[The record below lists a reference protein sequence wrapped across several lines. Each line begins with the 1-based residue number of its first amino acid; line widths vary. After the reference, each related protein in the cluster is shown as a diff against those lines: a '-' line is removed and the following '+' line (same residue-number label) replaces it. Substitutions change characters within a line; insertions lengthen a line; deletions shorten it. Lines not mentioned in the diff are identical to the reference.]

1 MTIID
6 EPRSADGT
14 AGGPAGG
21 GPQPAPRQALS
32 PLEQEWVD
40 KFMDETTLFLGP
52 DPEIM
57 RSHHIAPRSEMEDQF
72 MARGV
77 DPLVVDRIRKRLA
90 GALDEGYEMCEAQ
103 GAAPG
108 AKWGDLTTAVY
119 TAAGDVTY
127 LSCHGVIA
135 FSAILHHP
143 IRYIMKY
150 WKDEPT
156 VGIHDGDGFI
166 HNDARYGN
174 VHNTDQSMIM
184 PVIRDGEVIAWVAAT
199 IHEGENGACEPGGM
213 PSGSETP
220 FDDGLRMSPFKIVER
235 GELRRDLLTF
245 LQHSVRDPKLQLADL
260 KVKIASVNRIKQ
272 RIDAIIDEVGVETF
286 VAALRI
292 TVEDVEAEV
301 RRRIRELPDG
311 TVRFNQFMDST
322 LKENILIKFAC
333 AITVKGDQMTIDL
346 RGTGPEILNRALNSP
361 LCSVKSMMMQAIL
374 AFWWPDLPRCTSAM
388 SPIEIISDE
397 GTWADASYDAPMGQS
412 LQASFRGF
420 SALQSPWAKLQFSN
434 PEKFSNVIAPWF
446 NQINTFL
453 WGGVNQHGDQLGNLC
468 ADLNGMPGGAK
479 AFRDGEDAVSPLFCA
494 MADTAE
500 QEVMEEEVPF
510 MQLVAKR
517 LVRDNMGFGKYT
529 GGMGYEMIVASE
541 GTPLWGFMTVTSGA
555 KFSSIYGQFGGYGS
569 GTYPL
574 AMVKG
579 INIYDI
585 VRNDPTAFDLSMER
599 VMNEQ
604 PFEGGQYRTAHMG
617 LQFDVAQD
625 GELYMISQ
633 GAGGGYGDPLDRDPA
648 AVAKDLELGRISLTV
663 AHDIFAVEWDPE
675 TRRLDPE
682 ATSALRAEARA
693 ARLRRGTPYAEFVEE
708 FVTEEPPAAL
718 HYYGSW
724 GDDTDELTATVF
736 DANGSRRVVA
746 PLGEMPIIL
755 MPDRR
760 EVRIGELEDRIR
772 ELEDRYDDRLARK
785 S

>member
-1 MTIID
+1 MTAI
-6 EPRSADGT
+6 ENEQQELT
-14 AGGPAGG
+14 A
-21 GPQPAPRQALS
+21 
-32 PLEQEWVD
+32 QEKAWVD
-40 KFMDETTLFLGP
+40 QFMDETTLFLGP

-57 RSHHIAPRSEMEDQF
+57 RSHQISDRSVYEDACIAK
-72 MARGV
+72 GV
-77 DPLVVDRIRKRLA
+77 DRVAVERIRKRIA

-108 AKWGDLTTAVY
+108 AKWGDLTTAIY
-119 TAAGDVTY
+119 TAAGDVSY

-143 IRYIMKY
+143 IRYILKY

-156 VGIHDGDGFI
+156 VGVNEGDGFI
-166 HNDARYGN
+166 HNDARFGN

-184 PVIRDGEVIAWVAAT
+184 PIFRDGEIVAWVAAT

-220 FDDGLRMSPFKIVER
+220 FDDGLRMSPFKIVE
-235 GELRRDLLTF
+235 GGHLRRDLLTF

-260 KVKIASVNRIKQ
+260 KVKIGSVRRIME
-272 RIDAIIDEVGVETF
+272 RIDKLIDEVGVETF
-286 VAALRI
+286 VAALRV
-292 TVEDVEAEV
+292 TVEDVDTEV

-311 TVRFNQFMDST
+311 TVSLNQFMDST
-322 LKENILIKFAC
+322 LKENILIKLAC
-333 AITVKGDQMTIDL
+333 KITIKGDKMTVDL
-346 RGTGPEILNRALNSP
+346 RGTGPEILNRAINSP

-388 SPIEIISDE
+388 SCIEIISDE

-420 SALQSPWAKLQFSN
+420 SAFQALYGKMQFST
-434 PEKFSNVIAPWF
+434 PDKYSNVVANWF

-453 WGGVNQHGDQLGNLC
+453 WGGITQHGDQVGNLC

-479 AFRDGEDAVSPLFCA
+479 PFRDGEDAVSPLFCA

-517 LVRDNMGFGKYT
+517 LVRDNMGFGKFT

-541 GTPLWGFMTVTSGA
+541 GTPHWGFMTVTSGA
-555 KFSSIYGQFGGYGS
+555 KFSSIYGMFGGYGC

-579 INIYDI
+579 VNVYDTI
-585 VRNDPTAFDLSMER
+585 REDPSKFDLSMEK
-599 VMNEQ
+599 VMNER
-604 PFEGGQYRTAHMG
+604 PFDGGKYSTYHMG
-617 LQFDVAQD
+617 LQFDVAKD

-633 GAGGGYGDPLDRDPA
+633 GAGGGYGDPLERDPES
-648 AVAKDLELGRISLTV
+648 VVKDAELNRISAHV
-663 AHDIFAVEWDPE
+663 ARDIFAVVYDEQ
-675 TRRLDPE
+675 TFRLDAA
-682 ATSALRAEARA
+682 ATAQARADARA
-693 ARLRRGTPYAEFVEE
+693 ARLERGRPYAEFVEE
-708 FVTEEPPAAL
+708 WVTDEPPADL
-718 HYYGSW
+718 LYYGSW
-724 GDDTDELTATVF
+724 GDDTDELTATLF
-736 DANGSRRVVA
+736 EIDGPRRVKA
-746 PLGEMPIIL
+746 PLEELPII
-755 MPDRR
+755 MIPDRR
-760 EVRIGELEDRIR
+760 ELKITKLEDRVA
-772 ELEDRYDDRLARK
+772 ELEAKYGEQVQRLA
-785 S
+785 

>member
-1 MTIID
+1 MTATEN
-6 EPRSADGT
+6 EPQT
-14 AGGPAGG
+14 LT
-21 GPQPAPRQALS
+21 QQ
-32 PLEQEWVD
+32 EQEWVD
-40 KFMDETTLFLGP
+40 QFMDETTLFLGP
-52 DPEIM
+52 DREIM
-57 RSHHIAPRSEMEDQF
+57 RSHSISERSVYEDACIAK
-72 MARGV
+72 GV
-77 DPLVVDRIRKRLA
+77 DRMTVERIRKRIA

-108 AKWGDLTTAVY
+108 AKWGDLTTAIY
-119 TAAGDVTY
+119 TAAGDVSY

-156 VGIHDGDGFI
+156 VGIHEGDGFI
-166 HNDARYGN
+166 HNDARFGN

-184 PVIRDGEVIAWVAAT
+184 PIMRDGDIIAWVAAT

-213 PSGSETP
+213 PSGSETA

-235 GELRRDLLTF
+235 GHLRRDLLTF

-260 KVKIASVNRIKQ
+260 KVKIASVRRIME
-272 RIDAIIDEVGVETF
+272 RIDKLIDEVGVETF
-286 VAALRI
+286 VAALRV
-292 TVEDVEAEV
+292 TVEDVDVEV
-301 RRRIRELPDG
+301 RRRISELPDG
-311 TVRFNQFMDST
+311 TVSFNQFMDST
-322 LKENILIKFAC
+322 LKENILIKLAC
-333 AITVKGDQMTIDL
+333 KIHIKGDKMTIDL
-346 RGTGPEILNRALNSP
+346 RGTGPEILNRAINSP

-388 SPIEIISDE
+388 SCIEIISDE

-420 SALQSPWAKLQFSN
+420 SALQSLYGKMQFSTPN
-434 PEKFSNVIAPWF
+434 KYSNVVANWF

-453 WGGVNQHGDQLGNLC
+453 WGGITQHGDQVGNLC

-479 AFRDGEDAVSPLFCA
+479 PFKDGEDAVSPLFCA

-517 LVRDNMGFGKYT
+517 LVRDNMGFGKFT

-541 GTPLWGFMTVTSGA
+541 GSPHWGFMTVTSGA
-555 KFSSIYGQFGGYGS
+555 KFSSVYGMFGGYGC

-579 INIYDI
+579 VNVYDAI
-585 VRNDPTAFDLSMER
+585 RRDAGKFDLSMEK

-604 PFEGGQYRTAHMG
+604 PFEGGRYSTYHMG
-617 LQFDVAQD
+617 LQFDVAKD

-633 GAGGGYGDPLDRDPA
+633 GAGGGYGDPLERDPESVVKDA
-648 AVAKDLELGRISLTV
+648 ELNRITAKVAR
-663 AHDIFAVEWDPE
+663 DIFAVAYDEE
-675 TRRLDPE
+675 TFRLDAR
-682 ATSALRAEARA
+682 ATDELRAQVRKERI
-693 ARLRRGTPYAEFVEE
+693 RRGKPYQEFVDEW
-708 FVTEEPPAAL
+708 VTAEPPADL
-718 HYYGSW
+718 LYYGSW

-736 DANGSRRVVA
+736 DIDGPVRVTA
-746 PLGEMPIIL
+746 TIDEMPII
-755 MPDRR
+755 MVPDRR
-760 EVRIGELEDRIR
+760 EVKIATLEARVAELETTYGETTR
-772 ELEDRYDDRLARK
+772 RLA
-785 S
+785 

>member
-1 MTIID
+1 MTATEN
-6 EPRSADGT
+6 EPQT
-14 AGGPAGG
+14 LT
-21 GPQPAPRQALS
+21 QQ
-32 PLEQEWVD
+32 EQEWVD
-40 KFMDETTLFLGP
+40 QFMDETTLFLGP
-52 DPEIM
+52 DREIM
-57 RSHHIAPRSEMEDQF
+57 RSHSISERSVYEDACIAK
-72 MARGV
+72 GV
-77 DPLVVDRIRKRLA
+77 DRMTVERIRKRIA

-108 AKWGDLTTAVY
+108 AKWGDLTTAIY
-119 TAAGDVTY
+119 TAAGDVSY

-156 VGIHDGDGFI
+156 VGIHQGDGFI
-166 HNDARYGN
+166 HNDARFGN

-184 PVIRDGEVIAWVAAT
+184 PIMRDGDIIAWVAAT

-213 PSGSETP
+213 PSGSETA

-235 GELRRDLLTF
+235 GHLRRDLLTF

-260 KVKIASVNRIKQ
+260 KVKIASVRRIME
-272 RIDAIIDEVGVETF
+272 RIDKLIDEVGVETF
-286 VAALRI
+286 VAALRV
-292 TVEDVEAEV
+292 TVEDVDVEV
-301 RRRIRELPDG
+301 RRRISELPDG
-311 TVRFNQFMDST
+311 TVSFNQFMDST
-322 LKENILIKFAC
+322 LKENILIKLAC
-333 AITVKGDQMTIDL
+333 KIHIKGDKMTIDL
-346 RGTGPEILNRALNSP
+346 RGTGPEILNRAINSP

-388 SPIEIISDE
+388 SCIEIISDE

-420 SALQSPWAKLQFSN
+420 SALQSLYGKMQFSTPN
-434 PEKFSNVIAPWF
+434 KYSNVVANWF

-453 WGGVNQHGDQLGNLC
+453 WGGITQHGDQVGNLC

-479 AFRDGEDAVSPLFCA
+479 PFKDGEDAVSPLFCA

-517 LVRDNMGFGKYT
+517 LVRDNMGFGKFT

-541 GTPLWGFMTVTSGA
+541 GSPHWGFMTVTSGA
-555 KFSSIYGQFGGYGS
+555 KFSSVYGMFGGYGC

-579 INIYDI
+579 VNVYDAI
-585 VRNDPTAFDLSMER
+585 RRDAGKFDLSMDK

-604 PFEGGQYRTAHMG
+604 PFEGGRYSTYHMG
-617 LQFDVAQD
+617 LQFDVAKD

-633 GAGGGYGDPLDRDPA
+633 GAGGGYGDPLERDPESVVKDA
-648 AVAKDLELGRISLTV
+648 ELNRITAKVAR
-663 AHDIFAVEWDPE
+663 DIFAVAYDEE
-675 TRRLDPE
+675 TFRLDAR
-682 ATSALRAEARA
+682 ATDELRAQVRKERI
-693 ARLRRGTPYAEFVEE
+693 RRGKPYQEFVDEW
-708 FVTEEPPAAL
+708 VTAEPPADL
-718 HYYGSW
+718 LYYGSW

-736 DANGSRRVVA
+736 DIDGPVRVTA
-746 PLGEMPIIL
+746 TIDEMPII
-755 MPDRR
+755 MVPDRR
-760 EVRIGELEDRIR
+760 EVKIATLEARVAELETTYGETTR
-772 ELEDRYDDRLARK
+772 RLA
-785 S
+785 

>member
-1 MTIID
+1 MTTLEN
-6 EPRSADGT
+6 EP
-14 AGGPAGG
+14 
-21 GPQPAPRQALS
+21 QALTE
-32 PLEQEWVD
+32 LETQWVS

-57 RSHHIAPRSEMEDQF
+57 RSHTIAERSVYED
-72 MARGV
+72 ACIAKGV
-77 DPLVVDRIRKRLA
+77 DRLTVERIRKRIA

-108 AKWGDLTTAVY
+108 AKWGDLTTAIY
-119 TAAGDVTY
+119 TGAGDVSY

-156 VGIHDGDGFI
+156 VGIHEGDGFI
-166 HNDARYGN
+166 HNDARFGN

-184 PVIRDGEVIAWVAAT
+184 PIMRDGEIIAWVAAT

-213 PSGSETP
+213 PSGSETA

-235 GELRRDLLTF
+235 GHLRRDLLTF

-260 KVKIASVNRIKQ
+260 KVKIGSVRRIME
-272 RIDAIIDEVGVETF
+272 RVDAVIDEVGVEAF
-286 VAALRI
+286 VAALRV
-292 TVEDVEAEV
+292 TVEDVDTEV
-301 RRRIRELPDG
+301 RRRISELPDG
-311 TVRFNQFMDST
+311 TVSFNQFMDST
-322 LKENILIKFAC
+322 LKENILIKVAC
-333 AITVKGDQMTIDL
+333 KIHIKGDKMTVDL
-346 RGTGPEILNRALNSP
+346 RGTGPEILNRAINSP

-388 SPIEIISDE
+388 SCIEIISDE

-420 SALQSPWAKLQFSN
+420 SMMQALYGKMQFST
-434 PEKFSNVIAPWF
+434 PDKYSNVVANWF

-453 WGGVNQHGDQLGNLC
+453 WGGITQHGDTVGNLC

-479 AFRDGEDAVSPLFCA
+479 PFKDGEDAVSPLFCA

-510 MQLVAKR
+510 MQLVSKR
-517 LVRDNMGFGKYT
+517 LVRDNMGFGKFT

-541 GTPLWGFMTVTSGA
+541 GTPHWGFMTVTSGS
-555 KFSSIYGQFGGYGS
+555 KFSSIYGMFGGYGC

-574 AMVKG
+574 ATVKG
-579 INIYDI
+579 VNVYDAI
-585 VRNDPTAFDLSMER
+585 RKDPSKFDLSMEK

-604 PFEGGQYRTAHMG
+604 PFEGGKYSTQHMG
-617 LQFDVAQD
+617 LQFDVAKD

-633 GAGGGYGDPLDRDPA
+633 GAGGGYGDPLERDPES
-648 AVAKDLELGRISLTV
+648 VIKDVELGRIGAKV
-663 AHDIFAVEWDPE
+663 ARDIFAVAYDAD
-675 TRRLDPE
+675 TFRLDSE
-682 ATSALRAEARA
+682 CTAELRAQARKD
-693 ARLRRGTPYAEFVEE
+693 RLKRGRPYQQFVDSW
-708 FVTEEPPAAL
+708 VTEEPPADL
-718 HYYGSW
+718 RYYGSW
-724 GDDTDELTATVF
+724 GDETDELTATVF
-736 DANGSRRVVA
+736 EIDGPRRVKA
-746 PLGEMPIIL
+746 TIDKMPII
-755 MPDRR
+755 MIPDRR
-760 EVRIGELEDRIR
+760 EVKIAELEARVA
-772 ELEDRYDDRLARK
+772 ELETKHGETVRRRA
-785 S
+785 

>member
-1 MTIID
+1 MTTLEN
-6 EPRSADGT
+6 EP
-14 AGGPAGG
+14 
-21 GPQPAPRQALS
+21 QALTE
-32 PLEQEWVD
+32 LETQWVS

-57 RSHHIAPRSEMEDQF
+57 RSHTIAERSVYED
-72 MARGV
+72 ACIAKGV
-77 DPLVVDRIRKRLA
+77 DRLTVERIRKRIA

-108 AKWGDLTTAVY
+108 AKWGDLTTAIY
-119 TAAGDVTY
+119 TGAGDVSY

-156 VGIHDGDGFI
+156 VGIHEGDGFI
-166 HNDARYGN
+166 HNDARFGN

-184 PVIRDGEVIAWVAAT
+184 PIMRDGEIIAWVAAT

-213 PSGSETP
+213 PSGSETA

-235 GELRRDLLTF
+235 GHLRRDLLTF

-260 KVKIASVNRIKQ
+260 KVKIGSVRRIME
-272 RIDAIIDEVGVETF
+272 RVDAVIDEVGVEAF
-286 VAALRI
+286 VAALRV
-292 TVEDVEAEV
+292 TVEDVDTEV
-301 RRRIRELPDG
+301 RRRISELPDG
-311 TVRFNQFMDST
+311 TVSFNQFMDST
-322 LKENILIKFAC
+322 LKENILIKLAC
-333 AITVKGDQMTIDL
+333 TIHIKGDKMTVDL
-346 RGTGPEILNRALNSP
+346 RGTGPEILNRAINSP

-388 SPIEIISDE
+388 SCIEIISDE

-420 SALQSPWAKLQFSN
+420 SMMQALYGKMQFST
-434 PEKFSNVIAPWF
+434 PDKYSNVVANWF

-453 WGGVNQHGDQLGNLC
+453 WGGITQHGDTVGNLC

-479 AFRDGEDAVSPLFCA
+479 PFKDGEDAVSPLFCA

-510 MQLVAKR
+510 MQLVSKR
-517 LVRDNMGFGKYT
+517 LVRDNMGFGKFT

-541 GTPLWGFMTVTSGA
+541 GTPHWGFMTVTSGS
-555 KFSSIYGQFGGYGS
+555 KFSSIYGMFGGYGC

-574 AMVKG
+574 ATVKG
-579 INIYDI
+579 VNVYDAI
-585 VRNDPTAFDLSMER
+585 RKDPSKFDLSMEK

-604 PFEGGQYRTAHMG
+604 PFEGGKYSTQHMG
-617 LQFDVAQD
+617 LQFDVAKD

-633 GAGGGYGDPLDRDPA
+633 GAGGGYGDPLERDPES
-648 AVAKDLELGRISLTV
+648 VVKDVELGRIGAKV
-663 AHDIFAVEWDPE
+663 ARDIFAVAYDAD
-675 TRRLDPE
+675 TFRLDSE
-682 ATSALRAEARA
+682 CTAELRAQARKD
-693 ARLRRGTPYAEFVEE
+693 RLKRGRPYQQFVDSW
-708 FVTEEPPAAL
+708 VTEEPPADL
-718 HYYGSW
+718 RYYGSW
-724 GDDTDELTATVF
+724 GDETDELTATVF
-736 DANGSRRVVA
+736 EIDGPRRVKA
-746 PLGEMPIIL
+746 TIDKMPII
-755 MPDRR
+755 MIPDRR
-760 EVRIGELEDRIR
+760 EVKIAELEARVA
-772 ELEDRYDDRLARK
+772 ELETKHGETVRRRA
-785 S
+785 

>member
-1 MTIID
+1 
-6 EPRSADGT
+6 
-14 AGGPAGG
+14 
-21 GPQPAPRQALS
+21 
-32 PLEQEWVD
+32 
-40 KFMDETTLFLGP
+40 
-52 DPEIM
+52 
-57 RSHHIAPRSEMEDQF
+57 
-72 MARGV
+72 
-77 DPLVVDRIRKRLA
+77 
-90 GALDEGYEMCEAQ
+90 MCEAQ

-108 AKWGDLTTAVY
+108 AKWGDLTTAIY
-119 TAAGDVTY
+119 TAAGDVSY

-156 VGIHDGDGFI
+156 VGIHEGDGFI

-184 PVIRDGEVIAWVAAT
+184 PIIRDGDIIAWVAAT

-213 PSGSETP
+213 PSGSETA

-235 GELRRDLLTF
+235 GHLRRDLLTF

-260 KVKIASVNRIKQ
+260 KVKIASVRRIME
-272 RIDAIIDEVGVETF
+272 RIDKLIDEVGVETF
-286 VAALRI
+286 VAALRV
-292 TVEDVEAEV
+292 TVEDVDVEV
-301 RRRIRELPDG
+301 RRRISELPDG
-311 TVRFNQFMDST
+311 TVSFNQFMDST
-322 LKENILIKFAC
+322 LKENILIKLAC
-333 AITVKGDQMTIDL
+333 KVHIKGDKMTIDL
-346 RGTGPEILNRALNSP
+346 RGTGPEILNRAINSP

-388 SPIEIISDE
+388 SCIEIISDE

-412 LQASFRGF
+412 LQASFRSF
-420 SALQSPWAKLQFSN
+420 SALQSLYGKMQFSTPN
-434 PEKFSNVIAPWF
+434 KYSNVVANWF

-453 WGGVNQHGDQLGNLC
+453 WGGVTQHGDQVGNLC

-479 AFRDGEDAVSPLFCA
+479 PFKDGEDAVSPLFCA

-517 LVRDNMGFGKYT
+517 LVRDNMGFGKFN

-541 GTPLWGFMTVTSGA
+541 GSPHWGFMTVTSGA
-555 KFSSIYGQFGGYGS
+555 KFSSVYGMFGGYGC

-579 INIYDI
+579 VNVYDA
-585 VRNDPTAFDLSMER
+585 VRKDPSKFDLSMEK

-604 PFEGGQYRTAHMG
+604 PFEGGRYSTYHMG
-617 LQFDVAQD
+617 LQFDVAKD

-633 GAGGGYGDPLDRDPA
+633 GAGGGYGDPLERDPESVIRDA
-648 AVAKDLELGRISLTV
+648 ELNRITAKVAR
-663 AHDIFAVEWDPE
+663 DIFAVAYDEQ
-675 TRRLDPE
+675 TFRLDAE
-682 ATSALRAEARA
+682 ATDQLRAQARQD
-693 ARLRRGTPYAEFVEE
+693 RLRRGKPYQEFVDEW
-708 FVTEEPPAAL
+708 VTEEPPADL
-718 HYYGSW
+718 LYFGSW

-736 DANGSRRVVA
+736 EIDGPRRVKA
-746 PLGEMPIIL
+746 TIEEMPII
-755 MPDRR
+755 MIPDRR
-760 EVRIGELEDRIR
+760 EVKITSLEARIAELEARHGETTR
-772 ELEDRYDDRLARK
+772 RLA
-785 S
+785 

>member
-1 MTIID
+1 MTATEN
-6 EPRSADGT
+6 EPQT
-14 AGGPAGG
+14 LT
-21 GPQPAPRQALS
+21 QQ
-32 PLEQEWVD
+32 EQEWVD
-40 KFMDETTLFLGP
+40 QFMDETTLFLGP
-52 DPEIM
+52 DREIM
-57 RSHHIAPRSEMEDQF
+57 RSHSISERSVYEDACIAK
-72 MARGV
+72 GV
-77 DPLVVDRIRKRLA
+77 DRVTVERIRKRIA

-108 AKWGDLTTAVY
+108 AKWGDLTTAIY
-119 TAAGDVTY
+119 TAAGDVSY

-156 VGIHDGDGFI
+156 VGIHEGDGFI

-184 PVIRDGEVIAWVAAT
+184 PIIRDGDIIAWVAAT

-213 PSGSETP
+213 PSGSETA

-235 GELRRDLLTF
+235 GHLRRDLLTF

-260 KVKIASVNRIKQ
+260 KVKIASVRRIME
-272 RIDAIIDEVGVETF
+272 RVDRLIDEVGVETF
-286 VAALRI
+286 VAALRV
-292 TVEDVEAEV
+292 TVEDVDVEV
-301 RRRIRELPDG
+301 RRRISELPDG
-311 TVRFNQFMDST
+311 TVSFNQFMDST
-322 LKENILIKFAC
+322 LKENILIKLAC
-333 AITVKGDQMTIDL
+333 KIHIKGDKMTVDL
-346 RGTGPEILNRALNSP
+346 RGTGPEILNRAINSP

-388 SPIEIISDE
+388 SCIEIISDE

-412 LQASFRGF
+412 LQASFRSF
-420 SALQSPWAKLQFSN
+420 SALQSLYGKMQFSTPN
-434 PEKFSNVIAPWF
+434 KYSNVVANWF

-453 WGGVNQHGDQLGNLC
+453 WGGVTQHGDQVGNLC

-479 AFRDGEDAVSPLFCA
+479 PFKDGEDAVSPLFCA

-517 LVRDNMGFGKYT
+517 LVRDNMGFGKFT

-541 GTPLWGFMTVTSGA
+541 GSPHWGFMTVTSGA
-555 KFSSIYGQFGGYGS
+555 KFSSIYGMFGGYGC

-579 INIYDI
+579 VNVYDAI
-585 VRNDPTAFDLSMER
+585 RKDSGKFDLSLEK

-604 PFEGGQYRTAHMG
+604 PFEGGRYSTYHMG
-617 LQFDVAQD
+617 LQFDVAKD

-633 GAGGGYGDPLDRDPA
+633 GAGGGYGDPLDRDPESVVRDA
-648 AVAKDLELGRISLTV
+648 ELNRITAKV
-663 AHDIFAVEWDPE
+663 AHDIFAVAYDEV
-675 TRRLDPE
+675 TFRLDAE
-682 ATSALRAEARA
+682 ATSELRAQARKD
-693 ARLRRGTPYAEFVEE
+693 RIRRGTPYQQFVDEW
-708 FVTEEPPAAL
+708 VSEEPPADL
-718 HYYGSW
+718 LYFGSW
-724 GDDTDELTATVF
+724 GDDTDQLTATVF
-736 DANGSRRVVA
+736 EIDGPRRVKA
-746 PLGEMPIIL
+746 TIEEMPII
-755 MPDRR
+755 MIPDRR
-760 EVRIGELEDRIR
+760 EVKIASLEARVEELEAKHGEHTR
-772 ELEDRYDDRLARK
+772 RLA
-785 S
+785 

>member
-6 EPRSADGT
+6 
-14 AGGPAGG
+14 
-21 GPQPAPRQALS
+21 QPAPTPVGLS
-32 PLEQEWVD
+32 PLEQEWVN
-40 KFMDETTLFLGP
+40 KFMDDTTLFLGP

-57 RSHHIAPRSEMEDQF
+57 RSHHIAPRTAIENQYIS
-72 MARGV
+72 RGV
-77 DPLVVDRIRKRLA
+77 DPLEVDRIRKRLA
-90 GALDEGYEMCEAQ
+90 AALDEGFEMCEAQ

-119 TAAGDVTY
+119 TAEGDVTY

-156 VGIHDGDGFI
+156 VGIHPGDGFI

-184 PVIRDGEVIAWVAAT
+184 PIIRDGEILAWVAAT

-220 FDDGLRMSPFKIVER
+220 FDDGLRMSPFKIVEG

-260 KVKIASVNRIKQ
+260 KVKIASVTRIMQ
-272 RIDAIIDEVGVETF
+272 RIDAIIDEVGVDTF

-301 RRRIRELPDG
+301 RRRIKELPDG

-322 LKENILIKFAC
+322 LKENVLLKFAC
-333 AITVKGDQMTIDL
+333 AITVAGDQMTIDL
-346 RGTGPEILNRALNSP
+346 RGTGPEILNRAMNSP

-388 SPIEIISDE
+388 SPITIISDE

-420 SALQSPWAKLQFSN
+420 SALQAPWAKLQFSN
-434 PEKFSNVIAPWF
+434 PEKFSNVLAPWF

-479 AFRDGEDAVSPLFCA
+479 AFRDGEDAISPLFCA

-517 LVRDNMGFGKYT
+517 LVRDNMGFGKHT

-579 INIYDI
+579 INAYEEF
-585 VRNDPTAFDLSMER
+585 RTKPGSFDLSMER
-599 VMNEQ
+599 IMNEQ
-604 PFEGGQYRTAHMG
+604 PFEGGQYKTAHMG
-617 LQFDVAQD
+617 LQFDVAKD

-633 GAGGGYGDPLDRDPA
+633 GAGGGYGDPLDREPQ
-648 AVAKDLELGRISLTV
+648 AVAKDLELGRISQKV
-663 AHDIFAVEWDPE
+663 ARDIFAVEWSAE
-675 TRRLDPE
+675 TRRLDVT
-682 ATSALRAEARA
+682 ATEQLRSEARA
-693 ARLRRGTPYAEFVEE
+693 ARLRRGKPYAEFVEE
-708 FVTEEPPAAL
+708 FVQPEPPEKL
-718 HYYGSW
+718 LYYGAW

-736 DANGSRRVVA
+736 DINGRRRVVA
-746 PLGEMPIIL
+746 PVDELPIIL
-755 MPDRR
+755 MPDKR
-760 EVRIGELEDRIR
+760 EVKISELEARVR
-772 ELEDRYDDRLARK
+772 ELEDKYGDRVARK

>member
-1 MTIID
+1 MTATEN
-6 EPRSADGT
+6 EPQT
-14 AGGPAGG
+14 LT
-21 GPQPAPRQALS
+21 QQ
-32 PLEQEWVD
+32 EQVWVD
-40 KFMDETTLFLGP
+40 QFMDETTLFLGP
-52 DPEIM
+52 DREIM
-57 RSHHIAPRSEMEDQF
+57 RSHSISERSVYEDACIAK
-72 MARGV
+72 GV
-77 DPLVVDRIRKRLA
+77 DRMTVERIRKRVA

-108 AKWGDLTTAVY
+108 AKWGDLTTAIY
-119 TAAGDVTY
+119 TAAGDVSY

-156 VGIHDGDGFI
+156 VGIHEGDGFI

-184 PVIRDGEVIAWVAAT
+184 PIIRDGDIIAWVAAT

-213 PSGSETP
+213 PSGSETA

-235 GELRRDLLTF
+235 GHLRRDLLTF

-260 KVKIASVNRIKQ
+260 KVKIASVRRIME
-272 RIDAIIDEVGVETF
+272 RIDKLIDEVGVETF
-286 VAALRI
+286 VAALRV
-292 TVEDVEAEV
+292 TVEDVDVEV
-301 RRRIRELPDG
+301 RRRISELPDG
-311 TVRFNQFMDST
+311 TVSFNQFMDST
-322 LKENILIKFAC
+322 LKENILIKLAC
-333 AITVKGDQMTIDL
+333 KVHIKGDQMTIDL
-346 RGTGPEILNRALNSP
+346 RGTGPEILNRAINSP

-388 SPIEIISDE
+388 SCIDIISDE

-412 LQASFRGF
+412 LQASFRSF
-420 SALQSPWAKLQFSN
+420 SALQSLYGKMQFSTPN
-434 PEKFSNVIAPWF
+434 KYSNVVANWF

-453 WGGVNQHGDQLGNLC
+453 WGGVTQHGDQVGNLC

-479 AFRDGEDAVSPLFCA
+479 PFKDGEDAVSPLFCA

-517 LVRDNMGFGKYT
+517 LVRDNMGFGKFT

-541 GTPLWGFMTVTSGA
+541 GSPHWGFMTVTSGA
-555 KFSSIYGQFGGYGS
+555 KFSSVYGMFGGYGC

-579 INIYDI
+579 VNVYDAI
-585 VRNDPTAFDLSMER
+585 RKDPSKFDLSMEK

-604 PFEGGQYRTAHMG
+604 PFAGGRYATSHMG
-617 LQFDVAQD
+617 LQFDVAKD

-633 GAGGGYGDPLDRDPA
+633 GAGGGYGDPLERDPE
-648 AVAKDLELGRISLTV
+648 AVVKDAELNRITAKV
-663 AHDIFAVEWDPE
+663 ARDIFAVLYDEQ
-675 TRRLDPE
+675 TFRLDAE
-682 ATSALRAEARA
+682 ATAALRAQVRKD
-693 ARLRRGTPYAEFVEE
+693 RLRRGKPYQEFVDEW
-708 FVTEEPPAAL
+708 VTEEPPADL
-718 HYYGSW
+718 LYFGSW
-724 GDDTDELTATVF
+724 GDDIEELTATVF
-736 DANGSRRVVA
+736 EIDGPRRVKA
-746 PLGEMPIIL
+746 TIDEMPII
-755 MPDRR
+755 MIPDRR
-760 EVRIGELEDRIR
+760 EVKISKLEARVAELEEKHGEEVR
-772 ELEDRYDDRLARK
+772 RLA
-785 S
+785 